1 MTTEVWSLINTNVQV
16 FIELIGYEIFNRSMK
31 NTAKKNEKKN
41 NNNRIMSLHITEFIT
56 MPL

>member
-16 FIELIGYEIFNRSMK
+16 FIELIRYEIFNRSMK

-41 NNNRIMSLHITEFIT
+41 NNRIMSLHITEFIT